1 MDHSIRTLNKL
12 SSFLQ
17 KQMTQASKSLS
28 QWLSA
33 GSAVTLLVTKTKEAL
48 SELKELDTILAE
60 LNRMGTNE
68 NSLSDYKAS
77 CYLWAP
83 ESPDSEPENRPW
95 LSC

>member
-60 LNRMGTNE
+60 LNRNNRG
-68 NSLSDYKAS
+68 LSRTALQDLEDHAFVS
-77 CYLWAP
+77 GLII
-83 ESPDSEPENRPW
+83 
-95 LSC
+95 